1 MPTMEMPQQEHHIMS
16 HTGTLESGEDEYY
29 CPTCGRRI
37 LLQMDPY
44 MKTVIHAGDDY
55 AIHSGGK
62 GGLMIGQPEIA
73 PNTTPI
79 PFEAERLADWEVW
92 LQELDFESMWK
103 RE

>member
-1 MPTMEMPQQEHHIMS
+1 MPTTEMPQQEHHIMS

-44 MKTVIHAGDDY
+44 KKTVIHAGDDY

-62 GGLMIGQPEIA
+62 GGLMIGAQQVA
-73 PNTTPI
+73 PSNETQAPDTQ
-79 PFEAERLADWEVW
+79 RLAEWEGW
-92 LQELDFESMWK
+92 LQELNFEALWDK
-103 RE
+103 D